1 MTAKI
6 AALSDAIKGNNMN
19 EPKEQEAPVDLD
31 DIKPTMTAEQRE
43 RARKEILKA
52 LKEFGR

>member
-1 MTAKI
+1 M
-6 AALSDAIKGNNMN
+6 S
-19 EPKEQEAPVDLD
+19 EPNKPEAPVDLD